1 MKRNSQRNILKK
13 MHDVILIVVTAL
25 AVMVMCLTWIYG
37 RMTNTYELW
46 ESFII
51 AVCGAW
57 ICLILIAN
65 TEV

>member
-1 MKRNSQRNILKK
+1 MKRTLRRNILKK
-13 MHDVILIVVTAL
+13 MHDVILIVVTAI
-25 AVMVMCLTWIYG
+25 AVMVMCLIWIYG

-46 ESFII
+46 QSLII

-57 ICLILIAN
+57 ILLILIAN